1 MSGGTNDVISNKK
14 AKFIA
19 ETIASLAKEVKTSRI
34 DVSISSIIP
43 LIDNWN
49 KTVEVNSYLSDL
61 CESHDIPFISNTTI
75 NPKKHLNSSRT

>member
-49 KTVEVNSYLSDL
+49 KTVEVNSYL
-61 CESHDIPFISNTTI
+61 
-75 NPKKHLNSSRT
+75 

>member
-43 LIDNWN
+43 LNDNWN
-49 KTVEVNSYLSDL
+49 TTMEVNSYL
-61 CESHDIPFISNTTI
+61 
-75 NPKKHLNSSRT
+75 

>member
-1 MSGGTNDVISNKK
+1 MSGETNDVISNKK

-43 LIDNWN
+43 LNDNWN
-49 KTVEVNSYLSDL
+49 KTMEVNSYL
-61 CESHDIPFISNTTI
+61 
-75 NPKKHLNSSRT
+75 

>member
-43 LIDNWN
+43 LNDNWN
-49 KTVEVNSYLSDL
+49 KTMEVNNYL
-61 CESHDIPFISNTTI
+61 
-75 NPKKHLNSSRT
+75 

>member
-43 LIDNWN
+43 LNDNWN
-49 KTVEVNSYLSDL
+49 KTMEVNSYL
-61 CESHDIPFISNTTI
+61 
-75 NPKKHLNSSRT
+75 